1 MIPRITLAPDALHRS
16 ATALASVDL
25 PSAAEAVSRIHE
37 LGAHEQE
44 GRCLVATEAG
54 YAAAMSAME
63 DVVYDAVNSPDLS
76 GRRNRTVVA
85 ARESLRGASA

>member
-1 MIPRITLAPDALHRS
+1 MIPRITLAPSALHRS
-16 ATALASVDL
+16 AAALASVDL
-25 PSAAEAVSRIHE
+25 PSAAEAVARIHD

-54 YAAAMSAME
+54 YAAAMSAVE
-63 DVVYDAVNSPDLS
+63 EVVYDAVNSSDLT

-85 ARESLRGASA
+85 ARESLRAASL